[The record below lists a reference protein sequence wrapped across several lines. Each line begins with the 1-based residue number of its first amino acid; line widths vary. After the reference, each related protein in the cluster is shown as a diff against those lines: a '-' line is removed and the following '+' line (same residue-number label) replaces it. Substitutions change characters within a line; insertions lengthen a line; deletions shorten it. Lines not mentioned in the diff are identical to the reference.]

1 MNIFARYF
9 VILRITLQKMIGK
22 TDKEPQLNIF
32 KIPLKEFIDIK
43 HELCLLSK
51 KIDWE
56 KVEEDFSEYYCTDNG
71 RPSIPIRKIVGV
83 ILLKRVY
90 NQSDESVVDRWM
102 ENPYWQYF
110 CGETYFQHK
119 QPFDPTELIKFRQRI
134 GESGAEK
141 ILSLTIHLFEKK
153 EIEEKDVLIDT
164 TVQEKNITFPTDT
177 KLQKKIIEKCRKI
190 ADKEGIVLRQSYKRV
205 LKQLM
210 IDQRFRQHPKRRKRA
225 NAAARRIKT
234 ITGRVVRDIERKMN
248 DKQLQ
253 KYALELMLFKLK
265 LKEQKHTK
273 NKIYSL
279 HEPHTKCI
287 AKGKEAK
294 QYEFGNKTSIV
305 RTRNSG
311 IIVGALAF
319 NENIYDGDTLEPQ
332 LEQVER
338 LTKHQ
343 PESGIVDRGYRGKK
357 TVGKTKIIIPKK
369 LPVST
374 NSYQKQKIR
383 KQFRARAGI
392 EPVIGHIKHD
402 HRMIRNYLSGEL
414 GDSMNTMLAAAGF
427 NMKKM
432 LRRLKAQAINFIF
445 RLFKKVIYLNS
456 DLRYAVVENNRLFQV

>member
-1 MNIFARYF
+1 
-9 VILRITLQKMIGK
+9 MIGK
-22 TDKEPQLNIF
+22 TDKQPQLNIF
-32 KIPLKEFIDIK
+32 KIPLNQFIDSS
-43 HELCLLSK
+43 HELVLLSK

-56 KVEEDFSEYYCTDNG
+56 QVEVDFSEYYCIDNG

-90 NQSDESVVDRWM
+90 NQSDESVVERWM

-141 ILSLTIHLFEKK
+141 ILSLTIHLFEKR
-153 EIEEKDVLIDT
+153 EREEKEVLIDT

-190 ADKEGIVLRQSYKRV
+190 ASEEGIVLRQSYKRI

-210 IDQRFRQHPKRRKRA
+210 IDQRFRQHPKRRKKA
-225 NAAARRIKT
+225 NAAARKIKT
-234 ITGRVVRDIERKMN
+234 IAGRVVRDIERKMN
-248 DKQLQ
+248 DEQLQ
-253 KYALELMLFKLK
+253 RYAADLIIFKLK
-265 LKEQKHTK
+265 LKEQKNTK

-305 RTRNSG
+305 KTRKSG

-319 NENIYDGDTLEPQ
+319 KENIYDGDTLKPQ

-338 LTKHQ
+338 LTNHQ
-343 PESGIVDRGYRGKK
+343 PNSGIVDRGYRGKS
-357 TVGKTKIIIPKK
+357 TIGNTKIISPKK
-369 LPVST
+369 LPAST
-374 NSYQKQKIR
+374 NNYQKQKTR

-414 GDSMNTMLAAAGF
+414 GDTLNTLLAAAGY

-432 LRRLKAQAINFIF
+432 LNRLKAGTNNFVFYIYWRIF
-445 RLFKKVIYLNS
+445 SPSFSSNNS
-456 DLRYAVVENNRLFQV
+456 RT

>member
-1 MNIFARYF
+1 
-9 VILRITLQKMIGK
+9 MIGK
-22 TDKEPQLNIF
+22 TDKQPQLNIF
-32 KIPLKEFIDIK
+32 KIPLNQFINPN
-43 HELCLLSK
+43 HELFLLSK

-56 KVEEDFSEYYCTDNG
+56 KVEEDFSQYYCIDNG

-90 NQSDESVVDRWM
+90 NQSDESVVERWK

-110 CGETYFQHK
+110 CGETYFQHE

-134 GESGAEK
+134 GEPGAEK

-153 EIEEKDVLIDT
+153 EIEEKEVLIDT

-190 ADKEGIVLRQSYKRV
+190 ADKEGIVLRQSYKRI

-210 IDQRFRQHPKRRKRA
+210 IDQRFRQHPKRRKKA
-225 NAAARRIKT
+225 NAAARKIKT
-234 ITGRVVRDIERKMN
+234 IAGRVVRDIERKMN
-248 DKQLQ
+248 DEQLQ
-253 KYALELMLFKLK
+253 RYAADLIIFKLK
-265 LKEQKHTK
+265 LKEQKNTK

-287 AKGKEAK
+287 AKGKESK

-305 RTRNSG
+305 KTRKSG
-311 IIVGALAF
+311 IIIGALAF
-319 NENIYDGDTLEPQ
+319 KENIYDGDTLGPQ
-332 LEQVER
+332 LEQIEQ
-338 LTKHQ
+338 LTNYQ
-343 PESGIVDRGYRGKK
+343 PEYGIVDRGYRGKS
-357 TVGKTKIIIPKK
+357 TVRETKIVSPKK
-369 LPVST
+369 LPAST
-374 NSYQKQKIR
+374 NNYQKQKIR

-414 GDSMNTMLAAAGF
+414 GDTLNTLLAAAGF

-432 LRRLKAQAINFIF
+432 LRRLKAEAINFIF
-445 RLFKKVIYLNS
+445 HIYIRGFRVGFCTIYS
-456 DLRYAVVENNRLFQV
+456 IK

>member
-1 MNIFARYF
+1 
-9 VILRITLQKMIGK
+9 MIGK
-22 TDKEPQLNIF
+22 IDKEPQLDIF
-32 KIPLKEFIDIK
+32 KVPLKQFIDVN

-51 KIDWE
+51 KINWE
-56 KVEEDFSEYYCTDNG
+56 KLEKDFSQYYCADNG
-71 RPSIPIRKIVGV
+71 RPSIPIQKIVGV

-102 ENPYWQYF
+102 ENPYWQYL

-134 GESGAEK
+134 GEPGAEK
-141 ILSLTIHLFEKK
+141 ILSLTIHLFKKK
-153 EIEEKDVLIDT
+153 EIEEKEVLIDT

-190 ADKEGIVLRQSYKRV
+190 ADKESIVLRQSYKRI

-210 IDQRFRQHPKRRKRA
+210 IDQRFRQHPKRRKKA
-225 NAAARRIKT
+225 NAAARKIKT
-234 ITGRVVRDIERKMN
+234 IAGRVVRDIERKMN
-248 DKQLQ
+248 DEQLQ
-253 KYALELMLFKLK
+253 RYAPDLIIFKLK
-265 LKEQKHTK
+265 LKEQKNTK

-294 QYEFGNKTSIV
+294 QYEFGNKTSIAK
-305 RTRNSG
+305 TRKSG

-319 NENIYDGDTLEPQ
+319 KENIYDGDTLEPQ

-338 LTKHQ
+338 LTNYQ
-343 PESGIVDRGYRGKK
+343 PESGIVDRGYRGRK
-357 TVGKTKIIIPKK
+357 TVLNTKIISPKK
-369 LPVST
+369 LPAST
-374 NSYQKQKIR
+374 NNYQKQKTR

-392 EPVIGHIKHD
+392 EPVIGHMKHD

-414 GDSMNTMLAAAGF
+414 GDTLNTLLAAAGF

-432 LRRLKAQAINFIF
+432 LRRLKAQTLNFYFQIF
-445 RLFKKVIYLNS
+445 RKIFHLDLWLN
-456 DLRYAVVENNRLFQV
+456 Y

>member
-1 MNIFARYF
+1 MNKFASFF
-9 VILRITLQKMIGK
+9 VILIKTLQKMIGK
-22 TDKEPQLNIF
+22 TDKTPQLNVF
-32 KIPLKEFIDIK
+32 KIALKQYINLN
-43 HELCLLSK
+43 HELCILSK

-56 KVEEDFSEYYCTDNG
+56 KVEEDLSQYYCTDNG

-90 NQSDESVVDRWM
+90 NQSDESIVERWM

-110 CGETYFQHK
+110 CGETYFQYE

-153 EIEEKDVLIDT
+153 EIEEKEVLIDT

-190 ADKEGIVLRQSYKRV
+190 ADKEGIVLRQSYKRI

-210 IDQRFRQHPKRRKRA
+210 IDQRFRQHPKRWKKA
-225 NAAARRIKT
+225 NAAARKIKT
-234 ITGRVVRDIERKMN
+234 IAGRVVRDIERKMN
-248 DKQLQ
+248 DEQLQ
-253 KYALELMLFKLK
+253 RYAKDLIIFKLK
-265 LKEQKHTK
+265 LKEQKNTK

-287 AKGKEAK
+287 AKGKESK
-294 QYEFGNKTSIV
+294 KYEYGNKTSIV
-305 RTRNSG
+305 KTRKSG

-319 NENIYDGDTLEPQ
+319 KENIYDGDTLEPQ

-338 LTKHQ
+338 LTNYQ
-343 PESGIVDRGYRGKK
+343 PEVGIVDRGYRGKS
-357 TVGKTKIIIPKK
+357 TVCETKIISPKK
-369 LPVST
+369 LPAST
-374 NSYQKQKIR
+374 NNYQKQKTR

-414 GDSMNTMLAAAGF
+414 GDTLNTLLSSAGF

-432 LRRLKAQAINFIF
+432 LGRLKVQAINFIF
-445 RLFKKVIYLNS
+445 QFFTSIFRESLNS
-456 DLRYAVVENNRLFQV
+456 NYSKMWKWELFQV

>member
-1 MNIFARYF
+1 
-9 VILRITLQKMIGK
+9 MIGK
-22 TDKEPQLNIF
+22 TEKQPQLNIF
-32 KIPLKEFIDIK
+32 KIPLNQFIDPK
-43 HELCLLSK
+43 HELCLLSN
-51 KIDWE
+51 KIDWD
-56 KVEEDFSEYYCTDNG
+56 KVEEDFSQYYCIDNG

-153 EIEEKDVLIDT
+153 EIEEKEVLIDT

-190 ADKEGIVLRQSYKRV
+190 ADKEGIALRQSYKRV

-210 IDQRFRQHPKRRKRA
+210 INQRFRQHPKRRKKA
-225 NAAARRIKT
+225 NSAARKIKT
-234 ITGRVVRDIERKMN
+234 IAGRVVRDIERKMN
-248 DKQLQ
+248 DEQLQ
-253 KYALELMLFKLK
+253 RYAADLIIFKLK
-265 LKEQKHTK
+265 LKEQKTTK

-294 QYEFGNKTSIV
+294 QYEFGNKTSIAK
-305 RTRNSG
+305 TRKSG

-319 NENIYDGDTLEPQ
+319 KENIYDGDTLEPQ

-338 LTKHQ
+338 LTDHQ

-357 TVGKTKIIIPKK
+357 NVLNTKIISPKK
-369 LPVST
+369 LPAST
-374 NSYQKQKIR
+374 NNYQKQKTR

-414 GDSMNTMLAAAGF
+414 GDAVNTLLAASGY

-432 LRRLKAQAINFIF
+432 LRKLKAQTLNFYVQIF
-445 RLFKKVIYLNS
+445 RRIFLL
-456 DLRYAVVENNRLFQV
+456 DLRLNY

>member
-1 MNIFARYF
+1 
-9 VILRITLQKMIGK
+9 MIGK
-22 TDKEPQLNIF
+22 TDKTPQLNIF
-32 KIPLKEFIDIK
+32 KIPLKDFIDLN

-51 KIDWE
+51 KIDWD
-56 KVEEDFSEYYCTDNG
+56 KVEEGLSPYYCEDNG
-71 RPSIPIRKIVGV
+71 RPSIPLRKIVGV

-90 NQSDESVVDRWM
+90 NQSDESVVERWS

-134 GESGAEK
+134 GEPGAEK
-141 ILSLTIHLFEKK
+141 ILSLSIDLFEKK
-153 EIEEKDVLIDT
+153 EIEEKEVLIDT

-190 ADKEGIVLRQSYKRV
+190 AEKEGIVLRQSYKRI

-210 IDQRFRQHPKRRKRA
+210 IDQRFRQHPKRRKKA
-225 NAAARRIKT
+225 NAAARKIKT
-234 ITGRVVRDIERKMN
+234 IAGRVVRDIERKMS
-248 DKQLQ
+248 DEQLQ
-253 KYALELMLFKLK
+253 RYASDLNIFKLK
-265 LKEQKHTK
+265 LAEQKNSK
-273 NKIYSL
+273 NKIYSI
-279 HEPHTKCI
+279 HEPHTRCI
-287 AKGKEAK
+287 AKGKESK

-305 RTRNSG
+305 KTRKSG

-319 NENIYDGDTLEPQ
+319 KDNIYDGDTLEPQ

-338 LTKHQ
+338 LTNHLPKA
-343 PESGIVDRGYRGKK
+343 GIVDRGYRGKN
-357 TVGKTKIIIPKK
+357 TVGETKIICPKK

-374 NSYQKQKIR
+374 NSYQKQKTR
-383 KQFRARAGI
+383 KRFRARAGI

-414 GDSMNTMLAAAGF
+414 GDTLNTLLAAAGF

-432 LRRLKAQAINFIF
+432 LRRLKAEALNYFF
-445 RLFKKVIYLNS
+445 RFFKRVFYQSLSLNYS
-456 DLRYAVVENNRLFQV
+456 IEEN

>member
-1 MNIFARYF
+1 MQGYLYF
-9 VILRITLQKMIGK
+9 YTKPCKIMIGK
-22 TDKEPQLNIF
+22 TDKTPQLNIF
-32 KIPLKEFIDIK
+32 KIPLKEFINLK
-43 HELCLLSK
+43 HELCILSK
-51 KIDWE
+51 KINWK
-56 KVEEDFSEYYCTDNG
+56 KVEEDFSEYYCIDNG
-71 RPSIPIRKIVGV
+71 RPSIPIQKIVGV

-90 NQSDESVVDRWM
+90 NQSDESVVERWM

-153 EIEEKDVLIDT
+153 EIEEKEVLIDT

-190 ADKEGIVLRQSYKRV
+190 ADKEGIVLRQSYKRI

-210 IDQRFRQHPKRRKRA
+210 IDQRFRQHPRRKKRA
-225 NAAARRIKT
+225 NAAARKIKT
-234 ITGRVVRDIERKMN
+234 IAGRVIRDIERKMN
-248 DKQLQ
+248 DEQLQ
-253 KYALELMLFKLK
+253 RYAVELTIFYLK
-265 LKEQKHTK
+265 LKEQKNTK

-287 AKGKEAK
+287 AKGKESK
-294 QYEFGNKTSIV
+294 KYEYGNKTSIV
-305 RTRNSG
+305 KTRKSG
-311 IIVGALAF
+311 IIIGALAF
-319 NENIYDGDTLEPQ
+319 HENIYDGNTLEPQ
-332 LEQVER
+332 LEQVGR
-338 LTKHQ
+338 LTNHL
-343 PESGIVDRGYRGKK
+343 PETGIVDRGYRGRNI
-357 TVGKTKIIIPKK
+357 VRNTKIICPKK
-369 LPVST
+369 LPASA
-374 NSYQKQKIR
+374 NNYQKQKAR

-414 GDSMNTMLAAAGF
+414 GDTLNTLLAAAGF

-432 LRRLKAQAINFIF
+432 LNRLKAEAINFIYHIF
-445 RLFKKVIYLNS
+445 MKKIFANIQLDYTVL
-456 DLRYAVVENNRLFQV
+456 